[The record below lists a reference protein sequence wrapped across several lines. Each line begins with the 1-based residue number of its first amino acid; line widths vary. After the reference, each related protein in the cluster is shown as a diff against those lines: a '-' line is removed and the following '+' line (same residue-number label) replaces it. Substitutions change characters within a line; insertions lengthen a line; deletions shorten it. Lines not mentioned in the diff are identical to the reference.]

1 MQVFSGTFLLPRNGL
16 VKYLKSADCLIDN
29 ELAEFKHQEQLSKG
43 AITHEIKKAKEQR
56 ARIVYLKA
64 LDDMKKEDLKTAL
77 KSEVMRS
84 PIKIIYLDWQ
94 GEILTLTRKM
104 IRLLN
109 W

>member
-1 MQVFSGTFLLPRNGL
+1 
-16 VKYLKSADCLIDN
+16 
-29 ELAEFKHQEQLSKG
+29 
-43 AITHEIKKAKEQR
+43 
-56 ARIVYLKA
+56 
-64 LDDMKKEDLKTAL
+64 MKKEDLKTAL

-104 IRLLN
+104 IRLLS